1 MTTEDRLKRPDD
13 GRAPRA
19 GALRIDLAAVDDDD
33 GHGRQ
38 DAAAGRSLP
47 ERLYAA
53 RDAKGVDLYRAE
65 RDTKIRSRYLAAM
78 ERGDWRELPGSVYTK
93 GFLRNYAQ
101 YLGLDPDEALAQW
114 HRERGDAGSP
124 DPEISAPRPLTAP
137 RKPLTVGPYAVVATL
152 MTVIVLLFAAYIG
165 AQLFRFAKPPVV
177 AVTQPT
183 AAVTTA
189 PADATS
195 YTLRGTA
202 TAGAS
207 VEITGS
213 GSEQPRRTTAGPD
226 GLWSAVV
233 DLRRGKNEFVVSARD
248 PETGKTAEAVASLVI
263 TVPFAVVV
271 APTLTV
277 DSPADGTVVENGAI
291 PVSGKATNAVT
302 VGVAATYVGP
312 TTEPAAGKAAPS
324 PPKAP
329 GPVTV
334 EPAEDGAFSVPL
346 ELSEGR
352 WTIAVTATSQ
362 ELKTTTVARAVTV
375 QFKGVNLVVSIK
387 NGRAWLKV
395 WVDGKASEVTGP
407 AGRVY
412 GDGKVLTFTG
422 KERIEVRTGQS
433 SSTYF
438 TLNGEELGHLSEQ
451 GNPETWLFAPPDPPV
466 KTNRR

>member
-1 MTTEDRLKRPDD
+1 MTTQDRLKRPEDS
-13 GRAPRA
+13 RPPRR
-19 GALRIDLAAVDDDD
+19 GALRIDLGALDEEDEDD
-33 GHGRQ
+33 RRT
-38 DAAAGRSLP
+38 AEAGRSLP

-93 GFLRNYAQ
+93 GFLRNYAI
-101 YLGLDPDEALAQW
+101 YLGLDPDEVLAQW
-114 HRERGDAGSP
+114 HLERGDAGVQ
-124 DPEISAPRPLTAP
+124 DPVVSAPRPLSAP

-152 MTVIVLLFAAYIG
+152 MAVVVLLFAAYIG

-177 AVTQPT
+177 AVTQPS
-183 AAVTTA
+183 AAVMSA

-202 TAGAS
+202 TAGATI
-207 VEITGS
+207 EITEAGR
-213 GSEQPRRTTAGPD
+213 EQPQRATAGPD

-233 DLRRGKNEFVVSARD
+233 ELRRGKNEFSISARD
-248 PETGKTAEAVASLVI
+248 PETGKVAEETSSLVI
-263 TVPFAVVV
+263 TVPFAVVE

-277 DSPADGTVVENGAI
+277 DSPADGAVVENGAI
-291 PVSGKATNAVT
+291 PVSGKATNATT
-302 VGVAATYVGP
+302 VAVAATYVGP
-312 TTEPAAGKAAPS
+312 ASEPAAGDDPPEAPT
-324 PPKAP
+324 AP
-329 GPVTV
+329 EPISV
-334 EPAEDGAFSVPL
+334 EPAEDGTFSVPL
-346 ELSEGR
+346 ELSQGR

-362 ELKTTTVARAVTV
+362 AQKTTTVMRAVTV
-375 QFKGVNLVVSIK
+375 QFKGVNLVVAIR

-395 WVDGKASEVTGP
+395 WVDDKVSEVTGA

-422 KERIEVRTGQS
+422 KESIEVRTGQS

-438 TLNGEELGHLSEQ
+438 TLNGRDLGHRSEQ
-451 GNPETWLFAPPDPPV
+451 GNPETWRFTSAAPPV